1 MPCFQVRTP
10 QERSAAVGS
19 GAKSL
24 TAATL
29 QDAAG
34 SDPIS
39 QQQKQNLQ
47 HRPGSATSVSHTD
60 RKVQKRPLHNVNQK
74 SQDEVNTKQ
83 KVFCQKFY
91 QNIFARLMYFSTIFS
106 CFYDVFS
113 TKHKQVSKTW
123 GLRLVKILSFGR
135 PLEVLWK
142 SFGSPLEVLWKSF
155 GSPSEVLQVLLSEN
169 FKV

>member
-91 QNIFARLMYFSTIFS
+91 QNIFTRLMCFQPYFPVFTTFLPIEHKKVWILYQHSDAYFIIFCPPHVSIVHDQKWMKLYNFINWSINILNFLS
-106 CFYDVFS
+106 CV
-113 TKHKQVSKTW
+113 V
-123 GLRLVKILSFGR
+123 R
-135 PLEVLWK
+135 
-142 SFGSPLEVLWKSF
+142 
-155 GSPSEVLQVLLSEN
+155 
-169 FKV
+169 